1 MENLIKIL
9 QSPTP
14 GTRERTDV
22 AEWYI
27 PACRVH
33 ICTLYSKKKN
43 SISKTWGSC
52 ELTGLMP

>member
-14 GTRERTDV
+14 GTRERTDA
-22 AEWYI
+22 AELYI

-33 ICTLYSKKKN
+33 ICTLYSKKK
-43 SISKTWGSC
+43 K
-52 ELTGLMP
+52 